1 MIQASKATGRLQGS
15 ATFSW
20 DNVLTLMI
28 CSISVVHVALNVIA
42 MMRKAIMAVK
52 CQSLLFHSLEELSL
66 NAFRFKI
73 FLSPNGS
80 GRILSLTPIRVK
92 ANK

>member
-1 MIQASKATGRLQGS
+1 
-15 ATFSW
+15 
-20 DNVLTLMI
+20 MI
-28 CSISVVHVALNVIA
+28 CSISVVHVTFKRDSDDAEGDYGSKMSVSI
-42 MMRKAIMAVK
+42 IP
-52 CQSLLFHSLEELSL
+52 FLEELSL

-80 GRILSLTPIRVK
+80 GRIWSLTPIRVK